1 MLRYLTAGE
10 SHGPTLVA
18 IIEGIPAGLEV
29 RRDLM
34 EMRLAERQS
43 GYGRGGRM
51 KIETDR
57 AELLSGVRDG
67 KTLGSPIAL
76 QIPNKDWENWQRVM
90 APFGVD
96 KRAAAEKAVHR
107 PRPGHADLSG
117 ALKYGHSDMRNV
129 LERASARET
138 AARTAL
144 GAIAE
149 MLLGEFDITLAA
161 HVLRIGDVA
170 VDTSRLTAKKIQANS
185 EKSAVRCADAAAGK
199 KMMQAIDAAKADGD
213 TLGGKVE
220 TVVFNAPVGL
230 GSHVQNDR
238 KLDARIAAAVMGVH
252 AIKAVEIGDGVLLG
266 ELRGSQAHDEIFHSD
281 KKGERSAGFYR
292 KTNHAGG
299 IEGGMSNGENIIV
312 RATMKPIPT
321 LSKPLRSVDAR
332 TGKPVKAAVER
343 SDACAVPAAS
353 VIVRA
358 VVAIEIA
365 NAMIE
370 KFGGD
375 SVAEM
380 RRNFASY
387 IRAIKKVF

>member
-1 MLRYLTAGE
+1 
-10 SHGPTLVA
+10 
-18 IIEGIPAGLEV
+18 
-29 RRDLM
+29 
-34 EMRLAERQS
+34 
-43 GYGRGGRM
+43 M

-57 AELLSGVRDG
+57 AEFLSGVRDG
-67 KTLGSPIAL
+67 KTLGSPMALKIA
-76 QIPNKDWENWQRVM
+76 NKDWENWQKVM

-96 KRAAAEKAVHR
+96 KQAAAGKAVYR

-117 ALKYGHSDMRNV
+117 ALKYGHSDLRNV

-144 GAIAE
+144 GSIAE
-149 MLLGEFDITLAA
+149 MLLEEFDIALVA
-161 HVLRIGDVA
+161 HVIRIGKVGA
-170 VDTSRLTAKKIQANS
+170 DTSRLTAKRIRTNAD
-185 EKSAVRCADAAAGK
+185 KSPVRCADPVAGK
-199 KMMQAIDAAKADGD
+199 KMMEAIKAAKADGD

-220 TVVFNAPVGL
+220 TIAFNIPLGL
-230 GSHVQNDR
+230 GSHVQSDR
-238 KLDARIAAAVMGVH
+238 KLDARLAAVVMGVP
-252 AIKAVEIGDGVLLG
+252 AIKAVEIGDGVALG
-266 ELRGSQAHDEIFHSD
+266 EVRGSEAHDEIFCGE
-281 KKGERSAGFYR
+281 KQGERSGGYYR

-299 IEGGMSNGENIIV
+299 IEGGISNGENIIV

-321 LSKPLRSVDAR
+321 LNKPLRSVDVR
-332 TGKPVKAAVER
+332 TRKPLKAAIER
-343 SDACAVPAAS
+343 SDVCAVPAAS

-380 RRNFASY
+380 RRNFAAY
-387 IRAIKKVF
+387 VRAMKKV

>member
-1 MLRYLTAGE
+1 MLRHLTAGE
-10 SHGPTLVA
+10 SHGPVLTA
-18 IIEGIPAGLEV
+18 IIEGVPAGLTISRE
-29 RRDLM
+29 LM
-34 EMRLAERQS
+34 DTRMSERQA
-43 GYGRGGRM
+43 GHGRGGRM
-51 KIETDR
+51 KIERDH
-57 AELLSGVRDG
+57 AEVLSGVRGG
-67 KTLGSPIAL
+67 KTLGGPIAL
-76 QIPNKDWENWQRVM
+76 QIPNKDWENWQQVM
-90 APFGVD
+90 APFDVD
-96 KRAAAEKAVHR
+96 RRAAAKKAVSR

-117 ALKYGHSDMRNV
+117 AMKYGHSDVRNV

-149 MLLGEFDITLAA
+149 MLLGAFDIELGA
-161 HVLRIGDVA
+161 HVVRIGGVA
-170 VDTSRLTAKKIQANS
+170 VDPTKVTDKRISVSAPNS
-185 EKSAVRCADAAAGK
+185 PVRCADAAAAK
-199 KMMQAIDAAKADGD
+199 KMIAEIDKARAEGD

-220 TVVFNAPVGL
+220 IVVYNVPVGL
-230 GSHVQNDR
+230 GSYVQNDR
-238 KLDARIAAAVMGVH
+238 KLDARLAAAVMGVH

-266 ELRGSQAHDEIFHSD
+266 ATPGSDAHDEIYYSES
-281 KKGERSAGFYR
+281 KGERSGGYYR

-299 IEGGMSNGENIIV
+299 IEGGMSNGEKIIV

-321 LSKPLRSVDAR
+321 LSKPLRSVDMR
-332 TGKPVKAAVER
+332 TKRAFKAAVER

-375 SVAEM
+375 SIGEM

-387 IRAIKKVF
+387 IKRL

>member
-10 SHGPTLVA
+10 SHGQTLVA
-18 IIEGIPAGLEV
+18 IIEGMPAGLPV
-29 RRDLM
+29 RPELM
-34 EMRLAERQS
+34 EKRLAERHA

-67 KTLGSPIAL
+67 RTLGSPIAL
-76 QIPNKDWENWQRVM
+76 KIPNKDWENWQRVM
-90 APFGVD
+90 GSFEID
-96 KRAAAEKAVHR
+96 KLAAAEKAVHR

-144 GAIAE
+144 GALAE
-149 MLLGEFDITLAA
+149 MLLGEFDIGLAA
-161 HVLRIGDVA
+161 HVLRIGGVS
-170 VDTSRLTAKKIQANS
+170 VDSSRLTTKRIMANP
-185 EKSAVRCADAAAGK
+185 EKSPVRCADPATGK
-199 KMMQAIDAAKADGD
+199 KMMQAIDAAQAGGD

-230 GSHVQNDR
+230 GSHVQNER

-266 ELRGSQAHDEIFHSD
+266 ELRGSEVHDEIFHND
-281 KKGERSAGFYR
+281 KKGARSAGFYR
-292 KTNHAGG
+292 KTNRAGG

-321 LSKPLRSVDAR
+321 LSKPLRSVNTL
-332 TGKPVKAAVER
+332 TGKPIKAAVER

-375 SVAEM
+375 SLGEM
-380 RRNFASY
+380 RRNFAAY
-387 IRAIKKVF
+387 IKALKKVF